1 MTTPRNR
8 SAKSASRFRRHGQRP
23 VTVTSALPGKATA
36 RRVVAVTV
44 AGALALS
51 GCGFKG
57 LYSAPLPGG
66 ADLGSHPF
74 TVTAYFADVL
84 DLVPQS
90 AVKVND
96 VPVGKVTA
104 ISLSRCKDAG
114 THTNWCAKV
123 KLKVNGSVN
132 LPSNSHAEVQQTS
145 LLGEKYVQLIAPASN
160 PAGSRLQDGSAIQ
173 FVDTK
178 SAPEAEQVLGAL
190 SLILNKG
197 GLNQIQNIAHEL
209 NLALGKPER
218 QQAVRSL
225 ITDLTTFTGTLDA
238 QKDDITTALDSIDQ
252 LAITLNRQKQVLEDA
267 LDTFPDALRVLNQER
282 GKLVTLLT
290 SLSNL
295 GSVATRVINATQQEL
310 VTSLKALDP
319 VVTRLA
325 AAGDDFP
332 KSLRILG
339 TFPFPLGLTRTF
351 IRGDYANLDAVFD
364 LSLTDQLC
372 GLLPAPLGTIFC
384 NLPGSINSKQSS
396 NNKATKAANGSSSAR
411 LEPMLIGAGR

>member
-1 MTTPRNR
+1 MRPR
-8 SAKSASRFRRHGQRP
+8 HLI
-23 VTVTSALPGKATA
+23 ALATA
-36 RRVVAVTV
+36 GVLT
-44 AGALALS
+44 LS

-66 ADLGSHPF
+66 ANLGGHPF

-96 VPVGKVTA
+96 VPVGKVTS
-104 ISLSRCKDAG
+104 ISLSQSRGRCKGSETPNAR
-114 THTNWCAKV
+114 WCAKV
-123 KLKVNGSVN
+123 EMKVNGSVN

-145 LLGEKYVQLIAPASN
+145 LLGEKYVQLIAPAAN
-160 PAGSRLQDGSAIQ
+160 PSDTRLKSGDEIPLI
-173 FVDTK
+173 DTQ

-209 NLALGKPER
+209 NQAFKTPER
-218 QQAVRSL
+218 RQAVRDL
-225 ITDLTTFTGTLDA
+225 IGDLTKFMGTLDD
-238 QKDDITTALDSIDQ
+238 QKDDITNALQSIDT

-267 LDTFPDALRVLNQER
+267 LDTFPQALRVLNQER
-282 GKLVTLLT
+282 GKLVTLLS
-290 SLSNL
+290 SLSDL
-295 GSVATRVINATQQEL
+295 GSVATRVINATQQQL
-310 VTSLKALDP
+310 VSSLKALDP

-325 AAGDDFP
+325 AAGDNFP

-339 TFPFPLGLTRTF
+339 TFPFPLGLSRTF
-351 IRGDYANLDAVFD
+351 IRGDYANLDAVID
-364 LSLTDQLC
+364 ISLTDQLC

-384 NLPGSINSKQSS
+384 NLPGSINSKKSS
-396 NNKATKAANGSSSAR
+396 SKTGKQGSGSSESR